1 MPSQYANHVQPH
13 RTFHAAH
20 PQPIL
25 KCSIP
30 FPASPPSVTKQ
41 HVWPVHFLQVGL
53 RLALQPGFLQEFISP
68 LHLLCIYLG
77 KMHLKHLTEVR

>member
-1 MPSQYANHVQPH
+1 MPAHKTAVLHHAITTCKSCQPH
-13 RTFHAAH
+13 ETFHAAH

-30 FPASPPSVTKQ
+30 FPASPPAVTKQ

-53 RLALQPGFLQEFISP
+53 RLALQPGFLQEFTT
-68 LHLLCIYLG
+68 
-77 KMHLKHLTEVR
+77 LTL

>member
-53 RLALQPGFLQEFISP
+53 RLALQPGFLQEFTT
-68 LHLLCIYLG
+68 
-77 KMHLKHLTEVR
+77 LTL